1 MPDNSNRNT
10 VIFAVLAM
18 ALLFAYQFLVMAPQ
32 QKQREAALKARETA
46 QAQALPAGGKIGSAP
61 GVAVKPTYLVRA
73 AAVAASP
80 RAAIDTPALQG
91 SVALKGARIDDLFL
105 KGYRETVDPKS
116 PAVELLRPEGAE
128 HAWFAE
134 FGWTAANLPGLPTP
148 DTLWTLAQGDKLA
161 PGRPLVLTYTNG
173 QGLNFVRKIEVDDKF
188 MFTVTDTVANGTAGA
203 ITVVPYASIQRQGA
217 PTTLA
222 SNAHEGAVGVMDKV
236 VQMVKYKDW
245 KKAGEKDYSAK
256 GGWLGITDKYWL
268 AAIIPEQSE
277 NVHAAFRVTPAANVD
292 VYEANFVGQPR
303 TVAPGQQ
310 ITHTSR
316 MFAGAKTVP
325 ALKAYEA
332 SLGIPRFQDAVDW
345 GRLYFFTKPIFWT
358 LEQFYALFQN
368 FGLAILALTVLVKVI
383 FFYPANLSFESM
395 TKMKKI
401 QPDVETLR
409 AKYKED
415 PAKQQQELMALYAR
429 EKINPLLGCLPM
441 LATIPVFLA
450 LFKVLSVSIEMR
462 HAPFFGWVQD
472 LSARDPTTIFNLFGL
487 IPWDPAH
494 APLIGTILSTSLHI
508 GVWPLLYGLFQW
520 LTMQMSPPAPDP
532 MQQKIMQFMPVVFTF
547 VLSQLAVGL
556 LIYYTWSNLLTILQ
570 QYVIMRRFKVE
581 NPIDKIFARL
591 TGRTYKVP
599 G

>member
-10 VIFAVLAM
+10 LIFAACAIV
-18 ALLFAYQFLVMAPQ
+18 LLFAYQFLVMAPQ

-46 QAQALPAGGKIGSAP
+46 EAQALPKGAVP
-61 GVAVKPTYLVRA
+61 GVAAKPTYMTRQQA
-73 AAVAASP
+73 AAASP
-80 RAAIDTPALQG
+80 RAAIDTPALTG

-105 KGYRETVDPKS
+105 KGYRQTVDPKS

-148 DTLWTLAQGDKLA
+148 DTLWTLAQGDRLA
-161 PGRPLVLTYTNG
+161 PGRPLVLTYSNG
-173 QGLNFVRKIEVDDKF
+173 QGLNFTRRIEVDDKF
-188 MFTVTDTVANGTAGA
+188 MFTVTDTIANGTGGS
-203 ITVVPYASIQRQGA
+203 ITAAPYASVQRQGA
-217 PTTLA
+217 PKSEA
-222 SNAHEGAVGVMDKV
+222 SNAHEGAVGVMDRV
-236 VQMVKYKDW
+236 IQMVKYKDL
-245 KKAGEKDYSAK
+245 KKAGEKDFSAK

-268 AAIIPEQSE
+268 AAIIPDQAE
-277 NVHAAFRVTPAANVD
+277 NVHAAFRVTPSAGVD
-292 VYEANFVGQPR
+292 VYEANFVGQPKV
-303 TVAPGQQ
+303 VAPGQQ
-310 ITHTSR
+310 LTHTSR

-325 ALKAYEA
+325 ALKAYETN
-332 SLGIPRFQDAVDW
+332 LGIPRFVDAVDW

-358 LEQFYALFQN
+358 LEQFYGLVGN
-368 FGLAILALTVLVKVI
+368 FGLAILALTVLVKLI

-401 QPDVETLR
+401 QPDVEALR
-409 AKYKED
+409 GKYKED

-487 IPWDPAH
+487 IPWDPST
-494 APLIGTILSTSLHI
+494 APLIGGILSTSLHI
-508 GVWPLLYGLFQW
+508 GIWPLLYGLFQW
-520 LTMQMSPPAPDP
+520 LTMAMSPPAPDP
-532 MQQKIMQFMPVVFTF
+532 TQQRIMQLMPVIFTF

-581 NPIDKIFARL
+581 NPVDKILARL
-591 TGRTYKVP
+591 TGKTYQVP

>member
-10 VIFAVLAM
+10 LIFAVLAM
-18 ALLFAYQFLVMAPQ
+18 ALLFAYQFLVMGPQ

-46 QAQALPAGGKIGSAP
+46 QAQALPKGAAP
-61 GVAVKPTYLVRA
+61 GVALKPTYMVRS

-80 RAAIDTPALQG
+80 RAAIETPALQG
-91 SVALKGARIDDLFL
+91 SVSLKGARIDDLVMTA
-105 KGYRETVDPKS
+105 YRETVDPKS
-116 PAVELLRPEGAE
+116 PAVKLLNPEGSE

-134 FGWTAANLPGLPTP
+134 FGWTAANLPGLPSP
-148 DTLWTLAQGDKLA
+148 DTLWTLAQGDRLS
-161 PGRPLVLTYTNG
+161 PGKPLVLTYANG
-173 QGLNFVRKIEVDDKF
+173 QGLTFTRKIEVDDKF
-188 MFTVTDTVANGTAGA
+188 MFTVTDSVANGTGA
-203 ITVVPYASIQRQGA
+203 PITVVPYASIQRQGA
-217 PTTLA
+217 PAVQA

-236 VQMVKYKDW
+236 VQMVKYKDL

-277 NVHAAFRVTPAANVD
+277 NVHAAFRVTPSAGID

-303 TVAPGQQ
+303 TVASGQQ
-310 ITHTSR
+310 VTHTSR

-325 ALKAYEA
+325 ALKAYEK

-358 LEQFYALFQN
+358 LEQFYGLFKN

-401 QPDVETLR
+401 QPDVEALR
-409 AKYKED
+409 GKFKDD

-487 IPWDPAH
+487 IPWDPST
-494 APLIGTILSTSLHI
+494 APLIGSILSTSLHI
-508 GVWPLLYGLFQW
+508 GIWPLLYGLFQW
-520 LTMQMSPPAPDP
+520 LTMAMSPPAPDP
-532 MQQKIMQFMPVVFTF
+532 TQQRIMQFMPIVFTF

-581 NPIDKIFARL
+581 NPIDKIIARL
-591 TGRTYKVP
+591 TGKTP
-599 G
+599 QAAG

>member
-10 VIFAVLAM
+10 LIFAVLAM
-18 ALLFAYQFLVMAPQ
+18 ALLFAYQFLVMGPQ
-32 QKQREAALKARETA
+32 QRQREAALKARESA
-46 QAQALPAGGKIGSAP
+46 QVQALPKGAVP
-61 GVAVKPTYLVRA
+61 GVSLKPTYMPRA

-80 RAAIDTPALQG
+80 RAPIVTPALQG
-91 SVALKGARIDDLFL
+91 SVSLKGARIDDLVMTE
-105 KGYRETVDPKS
+105 YRETVDPKS
-116 PAVELLRPEGAE
+116 PAVKLLNPEGSE

-134 FGWTAANLPGLPTP
+134 FGWTATNLPDLLPTP
-148 DTLWTLAQGDKLA
+148 ETVWTVTQGDKIA
-161 PGRPLVLTYTNG
+161 PGKPLVLTYVNG
-173 QGLNFVRKIEVDDKF
+173 KGLTFTRKIEVDDKF
-188 MFTVTDTVANGTAGA
+188 MFTVTDTVANGMTGP
-203 ITVVPYASIQRQGA
+203 ITLTPYASVQRQGA
-217 PTTLA
+217 PTVQA

-236 VQMVKYKDW
+236 LQMVKYKDL
-245 KKAGEKDYSAK
+245 KKAGEKDFSAK

-268 AAIIPEQSE
+268 AAVVPEQSE
-277 NVHAAFRVTPAANVD
+277 AVHASFRVTPSAGID
-292 VYEANFVGQPR
+292 IYEANFLGQPR
-303 TVAPGQQ
+303 TVAPGQSQ
-310 ITHTSR
+310 SHVSHL
-316 MFAGAKTVP
+316 FAGAKTVP
-325 ALKAYEA
+325 ALKAYEK

-358 LEQFYALFQN
+358 LEQCYGLFNN
-368 FGLAILALTVLVKVI
+368 FGLAILALTVLVKLV

-401 QPDVETLR
+401 QPAVEALR
-409 AKYKED
+409 VKFKED

-472 LSARDPTTIFNLFGL
+472 LSSRDPTTVFNLFGL
-487 IPWDPAH
+487 IPWDPST
-494 APLIGTILSTSLHI
+494 APLIGTFLATTLHI
-508 GVWPLLYGLFQW
+508 GVWPLLYGLMQW
-520 LTMQMSPPAPDP
+520 LTMQMSPPAPDKT
-532 MQQKIMQFMPVVFTF
+532 QQQIMQLMPVVFTF

-591 TGRTYKVP
+591 TGRTYQVP

>member
-10 VIFAVLAM
+10 LIFAVLAM
-18 ALLFAYQFLVMAPQ
+18 ALLFAYQFLVMGPQ
-32 QKQREAALKARETA
+32 QRQREAALKARESA
-46 QAQALPAGGKIGSAP
+46 QAQALPPGAKAGAIPS
-61 GVAVKPTYLVRA
+61 VAAKPTYLARS

-80 RAAIDTPALQG
+80 RAQISTPALQG
-91 SVALKGARIDDLFL
+91 SVSLKGARIDDLVMTD
-105 KGYRETVDPKS
+105 YRETVDPKS
-116 PAVELLRPEGAE
+116 PAVKLLNPEGAE

-134 FGWTAANLPGLPTP
+134 FGWTAANLPGLPNP
-148 DTLWTLAQGDKLA
+148 DTLWSLAQGDKLA
-161 PGRPLVLTYTNG
+161 PGKPLVLSYANG
-173 QGLNFVRKIEVDDKF
+173 QGLTFTRKIEVDDKF
-188 MFTVTDTVANGTAGA
+188 MFTVTDSVANGTAA
-203 ITVVPYASIQRQGA
+203 PITVVPYASIQRQGA
-217 PTTLA
+217 PAVQA

-236 VQMVKYKDW
+236 VQMVKYKDL

-277 NVHAAFRVTPAANVD
+277 NVHAAFRVTPSAGID

-310 ITHTSR
+310 VTHTSR

-325 ALKAYEA
+325 ALKAYEKN
-332 SLGIPRFQDAVDW
+332 LGIPRFQDAVDW

-358 LEQFYALFQN
+358 LEQFFSLFGN

-401 QPDVETLR
+401 QPDVEALR
-409 AKYKED
+409 TKFKDD

-487 IPWDPAH
+487 IPWDPAT
-494 APLIGTILSTSLHI
+494 APLIGGVLSTSLHI
-508 GVWPLLYGLFQW
+508 GVWPLLYGLMQW
-520 LTMQMSPPAPDP
+520 LTMQMSPPAPDKT
-532 MQQKIMQFMPVVFTF
+532 QQQIMQLMPVVFTF

-581 NPIDKIFARL
+581 NPIDKIIARL
-591 TGRTYKVP
+591 TGKSYQVP

>member
-10 VIFAVLAM
+10 LIFAVLAM
-18 ALLFAYQFLVMAPQ
+18 ALLFAYQFLVMGPQ

-46 QAQALPAGGKIGSAP
+46 QAQALPKGTVP
-61 GVAVKPTYLVRA
+61 GVAAQPTFMVRA

-80 RAAIDTPALQG
+80 RAPISTPALQG
-91 SVALKGARIDDLFL
+91 SVALKGARIDDLVMTE
-105 KGYRETVDPKS
+105 YRETVDPKS
-116 PAVELLRPEGAE
+116 PAVKLLNPEGAE

-134 FGWTAANLPGLPTP
+134 FGWTAANLPGLPSP
-148 DTLWTLAQGDKLA
+148 DTLWTLAQGDKLS
-161 PGRPLVLTYTNG
+161 PGRPLVLTYANG
-173 QGLNFVRKIEVDDKF
+173 QGLAFTRKIEVDDKF
-188 MFTVTDTVANGTAGA
+188 MFTVTDSVANGTTAP

-217 PTTLA
+217 PAVQA

-236 VQMVKYKDW
+236 VQMVKYKDL

-277 NVHAAFRVTPAANVD
+277 NVHAAFRVTPSAGID

-310 ITHTSR
+310 VTHTSR

-325 ALKAYEA
+325 ALKAYEK

-358 LEQFYALFQN
+358 LEQFYGLFNN

-401 QPDVETLR
+401 QPDVEALR
-409 AKYKED
+409 GKFKDD

-487 IPWDPAH
+487 IHWDPAT
-494 APLIGTILSTSLHI
+494 APLIGGILSTSLHI
-508 GVWPLLYGLFQW
+508 GIWPLLYGLFQW
-520 LTMQMSPPAPDP
+520 LTMAMTPPAPDP
-532 MQQKIMQFMPVVFTF
+532 TQQRIMQFMPIVFTF

-581 NPIDKIFARL
+581 NPIDKIIARL
-591 TGRTYKVP
+591 SGKTPQAAG
-599 G
+599 

>member
-10 VIFAVLAM
+10 LIFAVLAM
-18 ALLFAYQFLVMAPQ
+18 ALLFAYQFLVMGPQ
-32 QKQREAALKARETA
+32 QRQREAALKARETA
-46 QAQALPAGGKIGSAP
+46 QAQALPQGGKGALAP
-61 GVAVKPTYLVRA
+61 GVGAKPTYMVRA

-80 RAAIDTPALQG
+80 RAPISTPALQG
-91 SVALKGARIDDLFL
+91 SVALKGARIDDLVMND
-105 KGYRETVDPKS
+105 YRETVDPKS
-116 PAVELLRPEGAE
+116 PAVKLLNPEGAE

-134 FGWTAANLPGLPTP
+134 FGWTAANLPGLPNP
-148 DTLWTLAQGDKLA
+148 DTLWSLAQGDSLA
-161 PGRPLVLTYTNG
+161 PGKPLVLTYANG
-173 QGLNFVRKIEVDDKF
+173 QGLTFTRKIEVDDQF
-188 MFTVTDTVANGTAGA
+188 MFTVTDSVANGTAA
-203 ITVVPYASIQRQGA
+203 PITVVPYASIQRQGA
-217 PTTLA
+217 PTTAA

-245 KKAGEKDYSAK
+245 KKAGEKDYSSK

-268 AAIIPEQSE
+268 AAIIPEQTE
-277 NVHAAFRVTPAANVD
+277 NVHAAFRVTPSAGVD
-292 VYEANFVGQPR
+292 VYEANFVGQPHI
-303 TVAPGQQ
+303 VAPGQQ
-310 ITHTSR
+310 TTHTSH

-332 SLGIPRFQDAVDW
+332 KLGIPRFVDAVDW

-358 LEQFYALFQN
+358 LEQFYGLFKN

-401 QPDVETLR
+401 QPDVEVLR
-409 AKYKED
+409 TKYKDD

-487 IPWDPAH
+487 IHWDPST
-494 APLIGTILSTSLHI
+494 APLIGTVLSTSLHI

-520 LTMQMSPPAPDP
+520 LTMQMSPPAPDKT
-532 MQQKIMQFMPVVFTF
+532 QQQIMQFMPVVFTF

-570 QYVIMRRFKVE
+570 QYVIMRRFKVD
-581 NPIDKIFARL
+581 NPIDRILARL
-591 TGRTYKVP
+591 TGRTYQVP

>member
-10 VIFAVLAM
+10 LIFAVLAM
-18 ALLFAYQFLVMAPQ
+18 ALLFAYQFLVMGPQ

-46 QAQALPAGGKIGSAP
+46 QAQAPGAKPGRVP
-61 GVAVKPTYLVRA
+61 GVDAKPTYMVRA

-80 RAAIDTPALQG
+80 RAPISTPALQG
-91 SVALKGARIDDLFL
+91 SVALKGARIDDLVMTD
-105 KGYRETVDPKS
+105 YRETVDPKS
-116 PAVELLRPEGAE
+116 PAVKLLNPEGAE

-134 FGWTAANLPGLPTP
+134 FGWTAANLPGLPSP
-148 DTLWTLAQGDKLA
+148 DTLWTLAQGDRLS
-161 PGRPLVLTYTNG
+161 PGRPLVLTYANG
-173 QGLNFVRKIEVDDKF
+173 QGLTFTRKIEVDDKF
-188 MFTVTDTVANGTAGA
+188 MFTVTDSVANGTAA
-203 ITVVPYASIQRQGA
+203 PITVVPYASIQRQGA
-217 PTTLA
+217 PAVQA

-236 VQMVKYKDW
+236 VQMVKYKDL

-277 NVHAAFRVTPAANVD
+277 NVHAAFRVTPSAGID

-310 ITHTSR
+310 VTHTSR

-325 ALKAYEA
+325 ALKAYEK

-358 LEQFYALFQN
+358 LEQFYGLFKN

-401 QPDVETLR
+401 QPDVEALR
-409 AKYKED
+409 GKFKDD

-487 IPWDPAH
+487 IPWDPST
-494 APLIGTILSTSLHI
+494 APLIGSFLATSLHI
-508 GVWPLLYGLFQW
+508 GIWPLLYGLMQW
-520 LTMQMSPPAPDP
+520 LTMAMSPPAPDP
-532 MQQKIMQFMPVVFTF
+532 TQQRIMQFMPIIFTF

-581 NPIDKIFARL
+581 NPIDKIIARL
-591 TGRTYKVP
+591 SGKTPQAAG
-599 G
+599 